1 MKHMLSTELILFFI
15 SGAIALAEYLAD
27 NAKIVRLDLRENDIR
42 TGGLMALSL
51 AMKVNKILLR
61 LDLDKDIKRDT
72 VSVASCIR
80 IVAKNQSVCTCI
92 TY

>member
-1 MKHMLSTELILFFI
+1 MLFI
-15 SGAIALAEYLAD
+15 SGAIALAEYLDD

-72 VSVASCIR
+72 VSVAGYIQVVKEPKC
-80 IVAKNQSVCTCI
+80 NI

>member
-1 MKHMLSTELILFFI
+1 MT
-15 SGAIALAEYLAD
+15 GAIALAEYLAD

-72 VSVASCIR
+72 VRAIHRMR
-80 IVAKNQSVCTCI
+80 IFCF
-92 TY
+92 

>member
-1 MKHMLSTELILFFI
+1 MCFLA
-15 SGAIALAEYLAD
+15 GAIALAEYLAD

-61 LDLDKDIKRDT
+61 LDLDKDIKRDS
-72 VSVASCIR
+72 VSDHDYDVINHFLAI
-80 IVAKNQSVCTCI
+80 ANEF
-92 TY
+92 YA

>member
-1 MKHMLSTELILFFI
+1 MFSPQMT
-15 SGAIALAEYLAD
+15 GAIALAEYLAD

-72 VSVASCIR
+72 VS
-80 IVAKNQSVCTCI
+80 
-92 TY
+92 

>member
-1 MKHMLSTELILFFI
+1 MT
-15 SGAIALAEYLAD
+15 GAIALAEYLAD

-72 VSVASCIR
+72 VRAIHSMR
-80 IVAKNQSVCTCI
+80 IFCF
-92 TY
+92 